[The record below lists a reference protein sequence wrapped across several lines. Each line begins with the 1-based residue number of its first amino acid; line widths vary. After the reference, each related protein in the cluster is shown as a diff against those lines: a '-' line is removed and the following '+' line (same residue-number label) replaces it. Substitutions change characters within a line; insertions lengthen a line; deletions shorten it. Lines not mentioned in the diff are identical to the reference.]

1 MMSSLQMSDATALQ
15 PHPKVVWLIHSKLNK
30 NENPA
35 FHFIYSFT
43 IIFFAHKAL
52 CDATVPYSTRISF
65 FLFRC
70 IMYSL
75 A

>member
-43 IIFFAHKAL
+43 MIFFSSLHIKL
-52 CDATVPYSTRISF
+52 CVMSQCHTAPGFRSF
-65 FLFRC
+65 FFG
-70 IMYSL
+70 